1 MEHLECNKA
10 INDSQH
16 GSRSRRSYVVYLITF
31 LQDSTKI
38 VEEGGCVDVIYLDF
52 CKTFDKVP
60 HQRLLIK
67 LEMHGMGFQIRNW
80 IGNRFLNRKQRV
92 VVNGVKSEWVP
103 VTSGVPLGSV
113 LAQTLFVIYIN
124 NIDVVVSSSVQK
136 VADFT
141 KLHSNVCTCDQT
153 DHLQH
158 DLDEMSE

>member
-1 MEHLECNKA
+1 
-10 INDSQH
+10 
-16 GSRSRRSYVVYLITF
+16 
-31 LQDSTKI
+31 
-38 VEEGGCVDVIYLDF
+38 
-52 CKTFDKVP
+52 
-60 HQRLLIK
+60 
-67 LEMHGMGFQIRNW
+67 MGIQIRNW

-92 VVNGVKSEWVP
+92 VVNGVKSEWLP

-124 NIDVVVSSSVQK
+124 DIDLNVSSSVHK

-141 KLHSNVCTCDQT
+141 KLYSNVYTCDQT